1 MQNRRRTVFDERR
14 HAQTVQ
20 ARTTRDR
27 IRSNTTQCRV
37 RGSRRRQRRRL
48 KTGAARCAPG
58 TPPARACS
66 CPYRP
71 FEAPTE
77 KRPQGDDPM
86 NTNRII
92 RRCKR
97 KSCGHVWAR
106 QYETAPNTRA
116 PFRIDE
122 SGKRVFAS
130 DSYEWTCPKCNSQCV
145 TGNTVQGFIS
155 EHKCGAKCLSAIGPN
170 CECSCGGANHGTN
183 WL

>member
-1 MQNRRRTVFDERR
+1 MLQFNYKKTICY
-14 HAQTVQ
+14 
-20 ARTTRDR
+20 R
-27 IRSNTTQCRV
+27 IRSKTTQCRA
-37 RGSRRRQRRRL
+37 RYSRRRQRRRL
-48 KTGAARCAPG
+48 KQE
-58 TPPARACS
+58 PP
-66 CPYRP
+66 
-71 FEAPTE
+71 
-77 KRPQGDDPM
+77 
-86 NTNRII
+86 
-92 RRCKR
+92 
-97 KSCGHVWAR
+97 
-106 QYETAPNTRA
+106 TAP

>member
-14 HAQTVQ
+14 HSQTVQ

-27 IRSNTTQCRV
+27 IRSNTTQCRA

-77 KRPQGDDPM
+77 KRPQGDD
-86 NTNRII
+86 R
-92 RRCKR
+92 
-97 KSCGHVWAR
+97 
-106 QYETAPNTRA
+106 
-116 PFRIDE
+116 
-122 SGKRVFAS
+122 
-130 DSYEWTCPKCNSQCV
+130 
-145 TGNTVQGFIS
+145 
-155 EHKCGAKCLSAIGPN
+155 
-170 CECSCGGANHGTN
+170 
-183 WL
+183 